1 MNNTKSD
8 VIKKYFSGEITEE
21 KKKTEPVT
29 KNSTS
34 NFTRANAGI
43 SNGTEEKN
51 NNLNNNIRVK

>member
-8 VIKKYFSGEITEE
+8 VIKKNFSGEITEE

-34 NFTRANAGI
+34 NITRVNTGI
-43 SNGTEEKN
+43 SNATEKN

>member
-34 NFTRANAGI
+34 NITRVNTGI
-43 SNGTEEKN
+43 SNATEKN

>member
-8 VIKKYFSGEITEE
+8 VIKKKFSGEITEE

-34 NFTRANAGI
+34 NITRVNTGI
-43 SNGTEEKN
+43 SNATEKN